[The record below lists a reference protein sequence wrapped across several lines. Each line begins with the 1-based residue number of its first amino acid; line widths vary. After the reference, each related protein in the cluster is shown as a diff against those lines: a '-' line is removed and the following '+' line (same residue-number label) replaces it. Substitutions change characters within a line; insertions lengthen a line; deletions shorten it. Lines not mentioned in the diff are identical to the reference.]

1 MLPKLPV
8 EDCQLELN
16 HPTPFSVT
24 IDSELL
30 KVTEQKLLY
39 CRFPEEQTDF
49 TDDDWSQG
57 AKVARIRELAEYWRN
72 EYNWK
77 DQEARIN
84 KTFNHFLVK
93 IQVPDYGLVTLH
105 YTHTKSP
112 NPDAIPLLFV
122 HGWPGSFLEA
132 SKVVEKLTTTDT
144 ENDDF
149 PSFHFIVPSIP
160 GFGFSPAPLRSGV
173 GPAVVARAFKVLMTD
188 VLNYPWFV
196 TQGGDLGAFIT
207 RWMAIQ
213 HPSVIRAQHFNTFP
227 APTPTFGAAPFAYL
241 RLRMSGV
248 LYSKYEKRLLK
259 TRSVFHRDQSAYI
272 DMQETRPQTLGF
284 ALGDSPIGLL
294 AWFVEKLQS
303 WIDVP
308 EALSNDDIIN
318 LVMMHWIQGAT
329 PGLRFFREA
338 FGDKREADKA
348 FDGHLKVLTGVSIFP
363 GEILPCPKDWAKQ
376 LANIIFW
383 RQHEHGGHF
392 PALECPNDLVNDIR
406 KFLSSKEM
414 RKVLAKNGR

>member
-57 AKVARIRELAEYWRN
+57 AKVARVRELAEYWRN

-77 DQEARIN
+77 DQEA
-84 KTFNHFLVK
+84 
-93 IQVPDYGLVTLH
+93 VPDYGLVTLH
-105 YTHTKSP
+105 YTHTKSFSP
-112 NPDAIPLLFV
+112 NAIPLLFV

-132 SKVVEKLTTTDT
+132 SRIVEKLTMADH
-144 ENDDF
+144 EDDNS
-149 PSFHFIVPSIP
+149 PSFHVIAPSIP

-188 VLNYPWFV
+188 VLKYTWFV

-213 HPSVIRAQHFNTFP
+213 SPSIVRAQHFNTFP
-227 APTPTFGAAPFAYL
+227 APAPTFGAAPFAYL
-241 RLRMSGV
+241 RLRMSGI
-248 LYSKYEKRLLK
+248 LYS
-259 TRSVFHRDQSAYI
+259 RDQSAYI

-303 WIDVP
+303 WLDVP

-338 FGDKREADKA
+338 FGDSREADKA
-348 FDGHLKVLTGVSIFP
+348 FDKHLKTPTGVSIFP
-363 GEILPCPKDWAKQ
+363 GEIMPCPRDWAGQ
-376 LANIIFW
+376 LANIKFW
-383 RQHEHGGHF
+383 CQHEHGGHF
-392 PALECPNDLVNDIR
+392 PALECPDDLINDIR
-406 KFLSSKEM
+406 KFLCSKEM
-414 RKVLAKNGR
+414 RKILSKKEN

>member
-1 MLPKLPV
+1 
-8 EDCQLELN
+8 
-16 HPTPFSVT
+16 
-24 IDSELL
+24 
-30 KVTEQKLLY
+30 
-39 CRFPEEQTDF
+39 
-49 TDDDWSQG
+49 
-57 AKVARIRELAEYWRN
+57 
-72 EYNWK
+72 
-77 DQEARIN
+77 
-84 KTFNHFLVK
+84 
-93 IQVPDYGLVTLH
+93 
-105 YTHTKSP
+105 
-112 NPDAIPLLFV
+112 
-122 HGWPGSFLEA
+122 
-132 SKVVEKLTTTDT
+132 
-144 ENDDF
+144 
-149 PSFHFIVPSIP
+149 
-160 GFGFSPAPLRSGV
+160 
-173 GPAVVARAFKVLMTD
+173 MTD

-207 RWMAIQ
+207 RWMVIQ
-213 HPSVIRAQHFNTFP
+213 HPSVVRAQHFNTFP
-227 APTPTFGAAPFAYL
+227 APFGAAPFAYL

-248 LYSKYEKRLLK
+248 LYSKYEKRLLR
-259 TRSVFHRDQSAYI
+259 TRSIFHRDQSAYI

-303 WIDVP
+303 WVDVP

-329 PGLRFFREA
+329 PGLRFFRET

-348 FDGHLKVLTGVSIFP
+348 FDGYLKVPTGVSIFP

-392 PALECPNDLVNDIR
+392 PALECPDDLVNDIR

-414 RKVLAKNGR
+414 RKVLAKNGK